1 MEAEVAATVAAVAA
15 VAKWVGVRA
24 EGLEKVEA
32 MDTLLVEFQHMTQGK
47 RAAIR

>member
-1 MEAEVAATVAAVAA
+1 MEAEVAATVAA

-24 EGLEKVEA
+24 EGLEKVEG